1 MISFRSKANTAT
13 KAKPHSAASI
23 SQISDKK
30 DAYLKM
36 LKKEKVEKQQENF
49 WSNGEFLSEIGIR
62 HSRGKNYS
70 VSPSC
75 LKRNIGPPGTGNHL
89 TRHNEDPEASLTNE
103 LKSAVAEE
111 WLRFLKSRLQ
121 EMEEGEVEHHNVKVI
136 GFCWPKEM
144 LEFLS

>member
-1 MISFRSKANTAT
+1 M
-13 KAKPHSAASI
+13 
-23 SQISDKK
+23 
-30 DAYLKM
+30 
-36 LKKEKVEKQQENF
+36 
-49 WSNGEFLSEIGIR
+49 
-62 HSRGKNYS
+62 
-70 VSPSC
+70 
-75 LKRNIGPPGTGNHL
+75 KRNIGPPGTGNNL

-144 LEFLS
+144 LEFLN